1 MKDTKRIKILI
12 ALVILLVII
21 SIMQFIIQKYNS
33 RDRLMHKDGYA
44 NWGISE
50 DSQEAPSIEDIEAN
64 KKIEFEN
71 TTILKDLKGALQITT
86 VTEKV
91 EKAFLESIPKVLEET
106 EDMSDDKLSKYYND
120 NSLEIRYNLY
130 IDNEKS
136 FLNMI
141 EKFENVTSNL
151 TKDYK
156 SCKFSDE
163 DELKLVF
170 SYENGETVECKITG
184 ENANLVMFEF

>member
-12 ALVILLVII
+12 ILVILLVII
-21 SIMQFIIQKYNS
+21 SIMKFIIQKYNS
-33 RDRLMHKDGYA
+33 TDTLINKDGYA

-50 DSQEAPSIEDIEAN
+50 DSQEAPSIENIEEN
-64 KKIEFEN
+64 KKIKFEN
-71 TTILKDLKGALQITT
+71 TTILKELKGQLQITT

-91 EKAFLESIPKVLEET
+91 EKAFLEYIPKMLDKT

-156 SCKFSDE
+156 CCEFSDD

-184 ENANLVMFEF
+184 ENANTIIFEF